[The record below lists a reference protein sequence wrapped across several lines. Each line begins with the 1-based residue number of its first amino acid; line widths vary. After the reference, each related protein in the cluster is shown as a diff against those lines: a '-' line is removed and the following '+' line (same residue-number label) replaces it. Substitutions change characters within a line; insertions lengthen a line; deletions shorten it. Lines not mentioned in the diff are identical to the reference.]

1 MIADTSIGPDELA
14 SRANVTRER
23 VDELAKLGLIEAH
36 GDRFVAADVGRIAVV
51 EALVGSGVPLADLVE
66 TAAAGVVSLAWFEGV
81 LPPSPPLGART
92 YREVL
97 EELDLPAALVCTL
110 FEIWGVTQPPLDD
123 RIRAD
128 DERLFRFL
136 APSYETLGRADEKF
150 LEATRHFGDNARRS
164 AEAQI
169 DFYRRRILEPL
180 LASGLSLK
188 EIVERINPIT
198 SKVMRPGVHEL
209 LLWLNRRH
217 VDALNMQMLVQLVET
232 ALLDAGVEIAR
243 EQRHPAIAFLDL
255 SGFTRLTEEAGDEQ
269 AVSLATNLSD
279 VVRTAALKFGGIAVK
294 LLGDGVMFHFPD
306 PADAVRCALYLLPE
320 AARRQL
326 PPARVGVHAGPV
338 VFRDGDYFG
347 RTVNLASR
355 ITDYARPGEVVVSQ
369 SVVQSVGE
377 VEGVAFQPIGPVAL
391 KGILEPIVLHVA
403 RGPIGAGPVPGSS
416 SAA

>member
-1 MIADTSIGPDELA
+1 L
-14 SRANVTRER
+14 ANVPRER
-23 VDELAKLGLIEAH
+23 VDELAKLGLLEAH

-51 EALVGSGVPLADLVE
+51 EALVGAGVPLTDLVE

-81 LPPSPPLGART
+81 LPPCVQHGDRT
-92 YREVL
+92 YREAL
-97 EELDLPAALVCTL
+97 QELDLPAGLVSTL

-123 RIRAD
+123 RIRED
-128 DERLFRFL
+128 DERLFGFL
-136 APSYETLGRADEKF
+136 APAYETLGRDDQKF

-169 DFYRRRILEPL
+169 DFYRRGILEPL
-180 LASGLSLK
+180 LASGLPLK
-188 EIVERINPIT
+188 EIVEKINPIT
-198 SKVMRPGVHEL
+198 NEVMRPGVHEL

-217 VDALNMQMLVQLVET
+217 IDALNMQMLVQLVES
-232 ALLDAGVEIAR
+232 ALLDAGVQIAR

-255 SGFTRLTEEAGDEQ
+255 SGFTRLTEDAGDEH
-269 AVSLATNLSD
+269 AVSLAARLSD
-279 VVRTAALKFGGIAVK
+279 VVRTSALQFGGTAVK
-294 LLGDGVMFHFPD
+294 LLGDGVMFYFPD

-355 ITDYARPGEVVVSQ
+355 ITDYARPGEVLVSE
-369 SVVQSVGE
+369 SVVESVGE
-377 VEGVAFQPIGPVAL
+377 AEGVTFQPIGPVSL
-391 KGILEPIVLHVA
+391 KGVSEPIVLHVA
-403 RGPIGAGPVPGSS
+403 QGPMSAGPVPGSS